1 VVSVRVVCVA
11 KKFVKRHLRVIPL
24 TYGPR
29 RRNAT
34 LTILSALLAVLADA
48 VMSSVASTRRT
59 YLVEFGRYLESQGL
73 DRPPAPRRPSA

>member
-1 VVSVRVVCVA
+1 
-11 KKFVKRHLRVIPL
+11 L
-24 TYGPR
+24 TYGPG